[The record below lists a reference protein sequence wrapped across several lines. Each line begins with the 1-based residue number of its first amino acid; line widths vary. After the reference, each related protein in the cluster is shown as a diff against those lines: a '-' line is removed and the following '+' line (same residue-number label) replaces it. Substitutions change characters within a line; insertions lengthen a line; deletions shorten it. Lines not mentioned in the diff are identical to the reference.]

1 MRRILFVLMAFLLA
15 GISACAE
22 IPSACDLALQMA
34 AAMPEMTDIREM
46 PMEDAPDRA
55 VWTDARTD
63 ARCDL
68 IVYANAEE
76 AELAAVGQGSPYTS
90 ARVVDCCLLG
100 IDSDL
105 SMQVIDA
112 YQLCLAEVL
121 GVELDEREP
130 DYILNVNTKRFHAPA
145 CSSVGSMK
153 ETNRQ
158 PYSGER
164 DHLIR
169 QGYEACK
176 KCKP

>member
-1 MRRILFVLMAFLLA
+1 MMAFLLA

-22 IPSACDLALQMA
+22 IPSACDLALKMA
-34 AAMPEMTDIREM
+34 AAIPEMADIREM
-46 PMEDAPDRA
+46 PLEDAPDRA
-55 VWTDARTD
+55 VWTDVRTD

-68 IVYANAEE
+68 IVYDSAEE
-76 AELAAVGQGSPYTS
+76 AIQAAVQAGTRSTS

-105 SMQVIDA
+105 SIQIIDA
-112 YQLCLAEVL
+112 YQLCLADVL
-121 GVELDEREP
+121 GIELSEQEP

-145 CSSVGSMK
+145 CSSVESMK

-164 DHLIR
+164 DYLIR

-176 KCKP
+176 KCNP